1 MNLNITLK
9 TRFEIIT
16 DMEVIENSPF
26 FKSLKT
32 DRQLNIWIVA
42 PPIYSLQQPNFE
54 VNKHTS
60 RKNLLFRR
68 LMCYFLSSKSF
79 ANEFYL
85 VQA

>member
-1 MNLNITLK
+1 M
-9 TRFEIIT
+9 EI
-16 DMEVIENSPF
+16 IENSPF

-68 LMCYFLSSKSF
+68 LMCYFLSSKVLQMSF
-79 ANEFYL
+79 I
-85 VQA
+85 